1 MNPALEW
8 PVTLEG
14 RTAAGDPV
22 RLRPLLRSDW
32 RAYQQLRRDNLDH
45 LREGTADDPDAP
57 GMGAIPPV
65 RTAYHRFVRSVP
77 RHAAVGAAVHWGIEH
92 RGRLAGE
99 MALGDVRWGGQRTA
113 SAGYWVDRQVTGRGV
128 GRTALALTI
137 DHALA
142 AGLHRVEVAVAVH
155 NEASLAMVAALGLR
169 EEGVRVGATFID
181 GQWCDH
187 RVFAVIAPE
196 WDATRSRLGDR
207 Y

>member
-65 RTAYHRFVRSVP
+65 RTAYHASSAPCRGRPLSVP
-77 RHAAVGAAVHWGIEH
+77 RCTGASSTG
-92 RGRLAGE
+92 GGSP
-99 MALGDVRWGGQRTA
+99 VRWRWVTCDGVV
-113 SAGYWVDRQVTGRGV
+113 SAPHRRATGW
-128 GRTALALTI
+128 T
-137 DHALA
+137 
-142 AGLHRVEVAVAVH
+142 
-155 NEASLAMVAALGLR
+155 
-169 EEGVRVGATFID
+169 VR
-181 GQWCDH
+181 
-187 RVFAVIAPE
+187 
-196 WDATRSRLGDR
+196 
-207 Y
+207 